1 MAAKGETMFYR
12 KNMGP
17 KERAARLAAGGL
29 MIVGAFAL
37 TGTLLVGLL
46 VAGVASAATALVG
59 FCPACAL
66 VGRKPVEG
74 PRG

>member
-1 MAAKGETMFYR
+1 MFYR

-17 KERAARLAAGGL
+17 KERIARLAAGGL
-29 MIVGAFAL
+29 MIAASFAL
-37 TGTLLVGLL
+37 GGTMQVSLL
-46 VAGVASAATALVG
+46 VAGAVSAATALVG

-66 VGRKPVEG
+66 VGRRPVEG